1 MTLNRR
7 TWLLQGSTAA
17 IGAALG
23 AGLATKPL
31 VAASASVQS
40 PGRWSQAPAMPLA
53 VQELYPAVFQQR
65 LYVAGGIAAR
75 LGVPYF
81 TSRCVSF
88 SAKEQSWREESELP
102 EALHHAALAATDK
115 TLTLAGGF
123 NGGYTHIWRMRK
135 SVYTLGEDGWKPAID
150 LPRPQAE
157 GVFTSATDGAL
168 HLVTGQSPKGQ
179 ANGERSDHT
188 EVNDHRVLAPGTNAW
203 ESLAP
208 IPTPRNSATGGWLDA
223 NHLLVVGGRTAAG
236 NLAVAE
242 LYDRAEDRWRT
253 VAPMPLPQAGTA
265 SVVVGSNLLV
275 FGGEIFVPEAG
286 VFAQCWRY
294 RRDEDRWEAL
304 PDLPTPR
311 HGLGAGVLGD
321 NVFVVGGAT
330 RPSGRGTSDCN
341 ESLSLEG
348 LLPGA

>member
-7 TWLLQGSTAA
+7 TWLQQAST
-17 IGAALG
+17 AALG
-23 AGLATKPL
+23 AGLAMKPV
-31 VAASASVQS
+31 VAATASVRS
-40 PGRWSQAPAMPLA
+40 PGGWSQAPSLPLA
-53 VQELYPAVFQQR
+53 VQELYPAVYQQR

-81 TSRCVSF
+81 TNRCVSF
-88 SAKEQSWREESELP
+88 SAKEQSWREEPELP
-102 EALHHAALAATDK
+102 EALHHAALAATLEA
-115 TLTLAGGF
+115 TNESLTLAGGF

-135 SVYTLGEDGWKPAID
+135 SVYTLEEDGWKPAID

-168 HLVTGQSPKGQ
+168 HLVSGQSPKGQ
-179 ANGERSDHT
+179 ANGARADHT
-188 EVNDHRVLAPGTNAW
+188 EVNDHRVLAPGAKSW

-223 NHLLVVGGRTAAG
+223 NQLLIAGGRTAAG

-294 RRDEDRWEAL
+294 RPDEDSWEAL
-304 PDLPTPR
+304 PDMPTPR
-311 HGLGAGVLGD
+311 HGLGAGVLGTK
-321 NVFVVGGAT
+321 VFVVGGAT
-330 RPSGRGTSDCN
+330 RPSGRGTSNCN

-348 LLPGA
+348 LVPGV